1 MRLIRLLAARARL
14 RLGLLC
20 IKASM
25 RLALIGRRLID
36 V

>member
-14 RLGLLC
+14 KLGLLC

-25 RLALIGRRLID
+25 RLAMIGSRLVD
-36 V
+36 L